1 MGLLVIALI
10 GACAKSAVP
19 PPPAPKA
26 SESDIEK
33 CLRGKPAIREGYRYH
48 TLEEG
53 ETLYRVSK
61 MYGTTVEELIEIN
74 TIRDYADIPA
84 GTMLKIPGAV
94 VSSGLMWPIPGK
106 ISSGFGRR
114 GRGFHW
120 GIDIPAP
127 RGTPIRASA
136 DGLVLISSDGF
147 GEFSGYGRIVIIEH
161 GGGISTLYGHNSKN
175 DVKAGTCIRAGEII
189 AEVGATGNATG
200 SHLHFEIRK
209 NGKPVNPLDY
219 LP

>member
-1 MGLLVIALI
+1 LLVIALL
-10 GACAKSAVP
+10 GACAKKAP
-19 PPPAPKA
+19 PPPAPRA

-33 CLRGKPAIREGYRYH
+33 CLTGKPAIKEGYRYH
-48 TLEEG
+48 MLEEG

-61 MYGTTVEELIEIN
+61 MYDVTVEELIEANKI
-74 TIRDYADIPA
+74 TDYSNIPA

-94 VSSGLMWPIPGK
+94 ISSGLIWPVPGK

-127 RGTPIRASA
+127 KGTPIRAAA

-147 GEFSGYGRIVIIEH
+147 RGFSGYGRIVIIEH
-161 GGGISTLYGHNSKN
+161 GGGISTLYAHNSKN

-209 NGKPVNPLDY
+209 NGKPVNPLNY